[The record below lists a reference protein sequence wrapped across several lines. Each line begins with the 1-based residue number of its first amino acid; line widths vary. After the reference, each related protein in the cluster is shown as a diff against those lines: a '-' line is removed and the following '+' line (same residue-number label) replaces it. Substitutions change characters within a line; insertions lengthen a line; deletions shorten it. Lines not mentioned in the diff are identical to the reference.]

1 MASATLYDELVGLLH
16 ERLGPDVAISPK
28 TTICGELGLG
38 SIELLELST
47 ELEDRLGVQLPDEA
61 LPGLR
66 TVGDLVVALER
77 SRDGGNMKRKR

>member
-1 MASATLYDELVGLLH
+1 MAAATVYDELVMLLH
-16 ERLGPDVAISPK
+16 ERLGPDVEISPA

-47 ELEDRLGVQLPDEA
+47 ELEERLGVHLPDEA

-66 TVGDLVVALER
+66 TVGDLVRALER
-77 SRDGGNMKRKR
+77 SRGSR

>member
-1 MASATLYDELVGLLH
+1 MPAATLYDELVVLLR
-16 ERLGPDVAISPK
+16 ERVGPDVTIHPS

-47 ELEDRLGVQLPDEA
+47 ELEDRLGLQLPDEA

-66 TVGDLVVALER
+66 TVGDLARALEKSGVR
-77 SRDGGNMKRKR
+77 R